1 MPRSFAGVQV
11 KHAKPSRDR
20 VSRHI
25 RLQRIERAVDRYLQD
40 CYRKRSAA
48 RVKELALFL
57 QVSRPYLSRA
67 VTEVSAVALRAF
79 MRRKQ
84 AAHAEELLRFTRLPV
99 HEIAARS
106 AFGDVKTF
114 YRAFLEY
121 YGARPGAYRRGLPN
135 THGLKS
141 ARTVSSSSS
150 IRKDGKTE

>member
-1 MPRSFAGVQV
+1 MGVQV
-11 KHAKPSRDR
+11 KHAAPSK
-20 VSRHI
+20 SRSKRHV
-25 RLQRIERAVDRYLQD
+25 RLQRIERAVDRYLAD

-67 VTEVSAVALRAF
+67 VKDVSEVALRAF

-84 AAHAEELLRFTRLPV
+84 AVHAEALLRFTRLPV

-114 YRAFLEY
+114 YRAFMEY
-121 YGARPGAYRRGLPN
+121 YGTRPGVYRKGLPN
-135 THGLKS
+135 THGSKVG
-141 ARTVSSSSS
+141 RTVSSTSYL
-150 IRKDGKTE
+150 RKDGKTS